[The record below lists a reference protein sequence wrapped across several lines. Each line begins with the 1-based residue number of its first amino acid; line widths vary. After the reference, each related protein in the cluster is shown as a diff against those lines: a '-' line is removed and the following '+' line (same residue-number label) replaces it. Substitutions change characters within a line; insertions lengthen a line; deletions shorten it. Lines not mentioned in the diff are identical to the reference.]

1 MSDQTSLQSRVEA
14 LAAAF
19 PGVAGVAAQNL
30 ASGEVVGVN
39 DATSFP
45 TASMIKICVLFELV
59 RQCAKGQAQMSERM
73 TLREANRTRG
83 SGLLVDFDEGASLTL
98 KDLAVLMMAISDNT
112 ATNMLIDRLGIHA
125 INAACREA
133 GMRETELR
141 NRIDFD
147 KIRESNDNL
156 AVTTPADFCAFLAAL
171 HRGELM
177 PAAMVEQMLGVMR
190 IQKYMGVRLRRHLPY
205 NPYAEEF
212 GEQQDLW
219 VASKTGT
226 LKGAACEGG
235 LIGSPRGVW
244 SIVVM
249 TKECTAETTGS
260 QSAGDAF
267 IAEASRLVWDAW
279 GRAR

>member
-1 MSDQTSLQSRVEA
+1 MSEPTALQSRIE
-14 LAAAF
+14 LLCEAF
-19 PGVAGVAAQNL
+19 PGVAGVAARHL
-30 ASGEVVGVN
+30 STGEVVRVN
-39 DATSFP
+39 DAVSFP
-45 TASMIKICVLFELV
+45 TASMIKICILFELV
-59 RQCAKGQAQMSERM
+59 RQCAKGQAQFGERM
-73 TLREANRTRG
+73 TLREADRTRG

-98 KDLAVLMMAISDNT
+98 KDLAVLMMSISDNT

-125 INAACREA
+125 INQACREA

-156 AVTTPADFCAFLAAL
+156 AVTTPADFCAFLSSL
-171 HRGELM
+171 CQGELM
-177 PAAMVEQMLGVMR
+177 PAAMVEQMLSIMR

-212 GEQQDLW
+212 GEQQDIW

-235 LIGSPRGVW
+235 LIGSPRGAW
-244 SIVVM
+244 AIVVM
-249 TKECTAETTGS
+249 TKECTKESTGS

-267 IAEASRLVWDAW
+267 IAEVSRVVWETW
-279 GRAR
+279 G